1 MNKPLQ
7 IVLTVLI
14 LSTGCSGKMPAL
26 GVANGQLMP
35 CPTTS
40 NCVSSQA
47 TGPKNYIEP
56 LRIMG
61 NSLSAKSLILKSIGE
76 WSRAQIIVAE
86 DNYIRSEFTSS
97 FFRFVDDVE
106 FYFPGTKSKETII
119 HVRSASRVG
128 IFDFGVNRKRIEKI
142 RMNID
147 TINKERK
154 EPGK

>member
-14 LSTGCSGKMPAL
+14 ISTGCSGKVPVL
-26 GVANGQLMP
+26 GVENGQLMP
-35 CPTTS
+35 CSATS

-47 TGPKNYIEP
+47 KGQKNYIEP
-56 LRIMG
+56 IRIMG
-61 NSLSAKSLILKSIGE
+61 HSLSAKSLILKILGE

-86 DNYIRSEFTSS
+86 DHYIKSEFTSR

-106 FYFPGTKSKETII
+106 FYFPDTKSKETII
-119 HVRSASRVG
+119 HIRSASRVG

-142 RMNID
+142 RMKID
-147 TINKERK
+147 TINKELK
-154 EPGK
+154 VP